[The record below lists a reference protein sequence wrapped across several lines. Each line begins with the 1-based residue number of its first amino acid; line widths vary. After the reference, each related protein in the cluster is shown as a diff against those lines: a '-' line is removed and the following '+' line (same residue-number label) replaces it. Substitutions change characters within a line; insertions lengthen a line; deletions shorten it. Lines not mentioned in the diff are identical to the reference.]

1 MATSDRIGIGRRT
14 AIRTLASGA
23 VAAAA
28 SGTWVE
34 SLTALARQ
42 QAHAHAAGAV
52 IAATAA
58 QDWAPRTLTAAQND
72 LVVALTELIIPETD
86 TPGAKAARVNRFI
99 DQVLTDALPPV
110 RESFVRGLSW
120 IDSRSQEL
128 YKQTFL
134 AASADQ
140 QTALLA
146 RISSDVE
153 DPSNADATIGRQFF
167 QAIKG
172 MTING
177 YYTTEIGLRQ
187 ELGDNGQLFLPQFQ
201 GCNHPEHM

>member
-1 MATSDRIGIGRRT
+1 VATSDRSGIGRRT

-28 SGTWVE
+28 SGAWVE

-52 IAATAA
+52 IAA
-58 QDWAPRTLTAAQND
+58 QDWTPRTLTAAQND

-99 DQVLTDALPPV
+99 DQVLTDAAPPV

-120 IDSRSQEL
+120 IDSRSGEL

-140 QTALLA
+140 QTALLT

-153 DPSNADATIGRQFF
+153 GTNAEATIGRQFF

-187 ELGDNGQLFLPQFQ
+187 ELGDNGQLFLPQFE

>member
-1 MATSDRIGIGRRT
+1 VATSDRSGIGRRA

-28 SGTWVE
+28 GGAWVE
-34 SLTALARQ
+34 SLIALARQ
-42 QAHAHAAGAV
+42 QAHAHAANAF
-52 IAATAA
+52 IAA

-86 TPGAKAARVNRFI
+86 TPGAKAARVNRFV
-99 DQVLTDALPPV
+99 DQVLTDAAPPV

-120 IDSRSQEL
+120 IDSRSREL

-140 QTALLA
+140 QTDLLI
-146 RISSDVE
+146 RISAEGPKNTEAAV
-153 DPSNADATIGRQFF
+153 GREFF
-167 QAIKG
+167 RAIKG

-177 YYTTEIGLRQ
+177 YYTSEIGLRQ